1 MNYVIAILS
10 FTLIISLYFN
20 KSFYDENNKLMNDL
34 SISKSNEYNLESK
47 IISQNDKLEDLRV
60 NYDENIKKFYKDI
73 QNQKVIIKEV
83 KSNEC
88 EDIKSI
94 IDDIRKFKP

>member
-1 MNYVIAILS
+1 MNYIIAILS
-10 FTLIISLYFN
+10 FALIISLYFN

-34 SISKSNEYNLESK
+34 NISKSNEYSLENK
-47 IISQNDKLEDLRV
+47 VISQNEKLESLRV

-94 IDDIRKFKP
+94 IDDIRNFKP